1 MFVFSLRCLLSQTS
15 CFSDRDRLLFFLFLA
30 TVVSDSTRVVFHM
43 QTIISILSVKLVA
56 PPDTRHR
63 EASECL
69 QAVTSRPISRIKSV
83 TSSVNKCGSVQRPA
97 AHAQSAADERVQTS
111 RRLPYKFHKVFFIL
125 LSNFQQPLTIQLGIC
140 FP

>member
-63 EASECL
+63 EASEWL

-83 TSSVNKCGSVQRPA
+83 TSSVNKCGSVQRQA
-97 AHAQSAADERVQTS
+97 AHAQSAADKRVQTS

-125 LSNFQQPLTIQLGIC
+125 LCNFQQPLTIQLGTC